1 MQEFNVT
8 TRITKTEYAR
18 IVFFGYYKRTGIIF
32 ITIFG
37 LYLVIT
43 AVLTYLEIT
52 PYYSGSPSVDLIE
65 GMIFLSLVPLN
76 TWRAVRQY
84 GLNGNFQKGVT
95 YTFSE
100 NDIKVETENFKGE
113 YLWAYFVK
121 QKESGKYLIVSHP
134 KGTGILIDKTALTA
148 EQLQFI
154 RSKVALSSVK
164 AFSGSAGAGRRAKS
178 RKKSNVIIPVIIF
191 SVLLTSIFLYNTF
204 IWSNKNKLDFK
215 EVSKEYVGYSNDF
228 DREYLSLL
236 TESAQKKLTDTG
248 SFLSKV
254 RNPFCNAVYDNKYNL
269 LIYKIELA
277 KDVQLDTAIG
287 NNHDDVGGVGTFL
300 VDDLGYFNLDFRQG
314 RVSPASQFL
323 LTTVD
328 PKTEVILINENAA
341 YYFLP
346 GGGFSVKYG
355 KDSTTDF
362 YVEDEASIF
371 SRGKTPK
378 SILFLKRN
386 KSVYFLMM
394 FPGSEDGKL
403 PKDLLYS
410 IVKK

>member
-1 MQEFNVT
+1 MQEFTVT

-18 IVFFGYYKRTGIIF
+18 IVFFGYYKQTGSILF
-32 ITIFG
+32 TIFG
-37 LYLVIT
+37 LYLVII
-43 AVLTYLEIT
+43 AALTFLEIT

-65 GMIFLSLVPLN
+65 GMIFLSIVPLN
-76 TWRAVRQY
+76 TWRAVRKY
-84 GLNGNFQKGVT
+84 GSNGNFQKGVT

-113 YLWAYFVK
+113 YLCAYFIK

-134 KGTGILIDKTALTA
+134 GGTGILIDKTALTA

-154 RSKVALSSVK
+154 RSKVAHSSVK
-164 AFSGSAGAGRRAKS
+164 AFSASAAGRRAKS

-191 SVLLTSIFLYNTF
+191 SVLLTSICLYNTF
-204 IWSNKNKLDFK
+204 IWSNKDKLDFK
-215 EVSKEYVGYSNDF
+215 EVSKEYVGYSNNF
-228 DREYLSLL
+228 NREYVSLF
-236 TESAQKKLTDTG
+236 TETAQKKLTDTG

-277 KDVQLDTAIG
+277 KDIQLDTAIG
-287 NNHDDVGGVGTFL
+287 NNHGAVGGEGTFL

-314 RVSPASQFL
+314 RVSPASEFL

-328 PKTEVILINENAA
+328 PKTEVVLTNETAA

-371 SRGKTPK
+371 TQGKTPK

-403 PKDLLYS
+403 PKDLLYL